1 MKRGINLTTVKAHNE
16 ALLLDLIRR
25 HDPVSRRELS
35 EIAGLTPATISSIV
49 GRLITENVVIEGAT
63 VASRGGAK
71 GGRHRTTLHLVP
83 GARVAGGVI
92 VDRLGLSGAIID
104 IGGNVYDHFSIR
116 FDNCLGDISE
126 DNIVLI
132 LQCAFIKLKHQIPEG
147 SRFCGWGLGVPMWYP
162 RGLLWEKVVARIQE
176 QLQEPIEYTQNA
188 VCSAIGEWWSADVSP
203 QLPTLYLFLGGG
215 IGGCFIQQEE
225 HHAGPIF
232 QSAEIGHMGIS
243 PEGPLCYCGG
253 RGCLEQLAGPNL
265 LATGTNV
272 QQIAEYLGY
281 ALRSLT
287 LLLDVKEII
296 IAGPRRNL
304 LGLEYLVVL
313 QRVLDGRSAKV
324 RMTNVAPQD
333 EAVGAA
339 AAVFQNGKG
348 WLGPQNRLRSE
359 LNHVESQTVR

>member
-49 GRLITENVVIEGAT
+49 GRLINENVVVEGAT

-116 FDNCLGDISE
+116 FDNCLGDMSE

-132 LQCAFIKLKHQIPEG
+132 LQRAFIKLKRQIPEG

-162 RGLLWEKVVARIQE
+162 RGLLWAKVVARIQE
-176 QLQEPIEYTQNA
+176 ELQEPIEYAPNA
-188 VCSAIGEWWSADVSP
+188 VCGAIGEWWSADVSL

-215 IGGCFIQQEE
+215 IGGCFIQKEE
-225 HHAGPIF
+225 RHAGPIF
-232 QSAEIGHMGIS
+232 QSAEIGHMGIA

-253 RGCLEQLAGPNL
+253 QGCLEQLAGPNL
-265 LATGTNV
+265 LAAGANV

-287 LLLDVKEII
+287 LLLDLKEII

-304 LGLEYLVVL
+304 LGLEYLTTVQKVV
-313 QRVLDGRSAKV
+313 DGRSAKV
-324 RMTNVAPQD
+324 RITTVAPQY

-339 AAVFQNGKG
+339 TAVFQNGKE
-348 WLGPQNRLRSE
+348 WINLKTIPRSE
-359 LNHVESQTVR
+359 SDNVESQTVE